1 MASSDG
7 LQDSTTYV
15 NSLLSFILFLFDVC
29 LGCNLK
35 IFSNTEFAQM
45 LSETIP
51 FGYEAVYNL
60 TRICAIRMSF
70 VKGWGE
76 EYR

>member
-1 MASSDG
+1 MKIFA
-7 LQDSTTYV
+7 
-15 NSLLSFILFLFDVC
+15 

-35 IFSNTEFAQM
+35 IFSNTEFAQT
-45 LSETIP
+45 LSQTIP
-51 FGYEAVYNL
+51 SGYEAVYNL
-60 TRICAIRMSF
+60 TRICTIRMSF

>member
-1 MASSDG
+1 MRM
-7 LQDSTTYV
+7 L
-15 NSLLSFILFLFDVC
+15 I

-45 LSETIP
+45 LRDTIQH
-51 FGYEAVYNL
+51 GSEAVYNL

>member
-1 MASSDG
+1 
-7 LQDSTTYV
+7 V
-15 NSLLSFILFLFDVC
+15 IF

-45 LSETIP
+45 LSETIQ

>member
-1 MASSDG
+1 
-7 LQDSTTYV
+7 
-15 NSLLSFILFLFDVC
+15 
-29 LGCNLK
+29 
-35 IFSNTEFAQM
+35 M
-45 LSETIP
+45 LRETIQ

-76 EYR
+76 EYRYVHFL